1 MLGGAHREST
11 SPKRGGSAARTG
23 LRSSAFRLHG
33 LRGVVV
39 ASAASAG
46 DGKWAAVWWSR
57 QRAERYGAEDGRGRR
72 GGYGAMGG
80 SHSVCCVR
88 GMVPVVCARPRFGAV
103 AGVGAEDGGGARRND
118 EGGVGNRERPLRFRW
133 YCASYSQCRTGA
145 GFKRRIDAP
154 GTRVDRE
161 EWSLLK
167 THLVR
172 EEAIKAAP
180 AMGNAIARAAHAG
193 GGEGG
198 SGEYGSHNVREGDIG
213 GEERQ
218 RRVLRVQPVVRV
230 RLEFAPAWRRACGR
244 GRNGRE
250 GRHQLTA
257 GQNAAAI
264 AAAEARADEVDKK
277 TAKKTRKKA
286 PLKSKPKLK
295 PKNKK
300 TASELE
306 DPDELD
312 DTTPDAQEA
321 EINNILIEMTK
332 RHIRGSQSSDSE
344 GDSECDSESDSGSL
358 KRGRIIEDRE
368 VILGTQNHREAESP
382 LLCRISSGGDSE
394 RAQSHSE
401 STRESSAES
410 TLKTGCL
417 FPGVGGISRDGGKP
431 KSHFYYKL
439 AQSCFKEHEKY
450 RDTFAKATTPK
461 KQWVWSNKIKN
472 RLKTLVTKGREHIV
486 EMGETG
492 AGIKNAEEIV
502 PGTPL
507 ANKWSK
513 LWFEPQWFKLV

>member
-145 GFKRRIDAP
+145 GFKRRIVRHWTRWRRAGRSGRVVLAEDAP
-154 GTRVDRE
+154 
-161 EWSLLK
+161 
-167 THLVR
+167 
-172 EEAIKAAP
+172 
-180 AMGNAIARAAHAG
+180 
-193 GGEGG
+193 
-198 SGEYGSHNVREGDIG
+198 G